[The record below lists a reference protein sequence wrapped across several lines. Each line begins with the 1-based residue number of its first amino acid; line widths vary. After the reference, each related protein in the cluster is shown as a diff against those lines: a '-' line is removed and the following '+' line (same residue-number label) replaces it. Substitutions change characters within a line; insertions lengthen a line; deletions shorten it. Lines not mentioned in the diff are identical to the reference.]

1 MSDVQAAWVLFEWP
15 GFEFSSVC
23 IWLLVSE
30 VQNSGSDEQ
39 NGLGVGGAGCKLA
52 QGHSGNVGTCK
63 KLAIECVIGFPV
75 RIRHPSWD
83 GAASMDKR
91 GMEDPGTGGH

>member
-1 MSDVQAAWVLFEWP
+1 M
-15 GFEFSSVC
+15 
-23 IWLLVSE
+23 
-30 VQNSGSDEQ
+30 
-39 NGLGVGGAGCKLA
+39 GCKLA
-52 QGHSGNVGTCK
+52 QGHSGDVGTCK

-83 GAASMDKR
+83 GAANMDKR

>member
-1 MSDVQAAWVLFEWP
+1 MSDVQAVWVLFEWA

-39 NGLGVGGAGCKLA
+39 NGLGGWAV
-52 QGHSGNVGTCK
+52 S
-63 KLAIECVIGFPV
+63 
-75 RIRHPSWD
+75 
-83 GAASMDKR
+83 
-91 GMEDPGTGGH
+91 